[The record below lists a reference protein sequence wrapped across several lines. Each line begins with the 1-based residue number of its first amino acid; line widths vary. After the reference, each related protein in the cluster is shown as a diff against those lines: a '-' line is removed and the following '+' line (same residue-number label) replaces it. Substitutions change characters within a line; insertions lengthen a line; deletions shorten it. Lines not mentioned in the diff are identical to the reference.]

1 MHWVIKYN
9 KINKN
14 KILST
19 HFIRREICLDICNIQ
34 IMGKMKNRQHI
45 QHNQHNQYN
54 QDQRNQRNQRNNI
67 KEH

>member
-1 MHWVIKYN
+1 MHVSSHVTTINNNKNNNKNIN

-34 IMGKMKNRQHI
+34 IMVKMNPRH
-45 QHNQHNQYN
+45 
-54 QDQRNQRNQRNNI
+54 
-67 KEH
+67 